1 MGVAGPEVGVVTP
14 EVMLKCWF
22 ATGRGVAQTGSG
34 PETLGNDRS
43 CTGE

>member
-14 EVMLKCWF
+14 EVVEKCLF
-22 ATGRGVAQTGSG
+22 ETGRGVAQTGSDL
-34 PETLGNDRS
+34 ETWGNDRS